1 MAPSRRASIIGFTRP
16 SICTRYAQISL
27 EHFPIAGSNKPS
39 ASSEKVI
46 ARYFGYM
53 GTWHFAYDISYRSL
67 LPGEVTQ
74 RILILLSE
82 EFRPRK
88 LSTFRSHFFCLI
100 RIDQILFFEF
110 HVNVL

>member
-53 GTWHFAYDISYRSL
+53 ALG
-67 LPGEVTQ
+67 
-74 RILILLSE
+74 ILLMIS
-82 EFRPRK
+82 
-88 LSTFRSHFFCLI
+88 LI
-100 RIDQILFFEF
+100 GAYYLGK
-110 HVNVL
+110 